1 MKQTKK
7 RKRSTRKDKKNEEM
21 LFDARNYKLI
31 ILGVSL
37 IFIGFLAM
45 YLDKKVFGFVTE
57 YISPIVIIAG
67 FAEIIYAI
75 MKPKKKIEDN
85 TTNLTTN

>member
-37 IFIGFLAM
+37 IFIGFFAM